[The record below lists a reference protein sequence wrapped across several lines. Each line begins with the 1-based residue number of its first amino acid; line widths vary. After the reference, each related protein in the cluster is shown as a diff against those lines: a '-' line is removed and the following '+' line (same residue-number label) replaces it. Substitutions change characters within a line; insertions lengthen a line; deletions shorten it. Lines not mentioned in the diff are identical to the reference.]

1 MNKKLFNHKGAY
13 SATEHS
19 ANVKFVDKDF
29 DTNGLY
35 PIPVI
40 TSLTNGV
47 LYLKTPINYNEK
59 CDELWNEIL
68 KMCGLLG
75 GVKKK
80 LSNDKFVNRA
90 KPEIVQKERD
100 KQKYYE
106 DKITITHQQLGMME
120 HYKLTSKK

>member
-1 MNKKLFNHKGAY
+1 MFEADHIASSNSNR
-13 SATEHS
+13 TIHS
-19 ANVKFVDKDF
+19 CSSQTLLSGCVH
-29 DTNGLY
+29 G
-35 PIPVI
+35 
-40 TSLTNGV
+40 SLCGTNGV